1 MRVFMTGAK
10 GQLGRAL
17 QAALAAH
24 EVVATDID
32 TVDITDARALSAAV
46 EAARPDAVVHLAA
59 MTDVDGCAR
68 NPELALTINAVGT
81 HHVVLACQARDLPVL
96 YVSTNEVFDGAQDH
110 PYYEWDRPRP
120 INSYGYSKWAGEE
133 YVRSLSRRHY
143 VVRTAW
149 LFGPGGHNFIHKI
162 LSAAAQGTP
171 LRVVADEV
179 SNPTHVTDLAA
190 AMAALLETGHYGV
203 YHFVN
208 AGACSRYDFARRA
221 LDLAGY
227 EHMPIT
233 PIALADFPRASTPPP
248 YTPLHNF
255 AGRALGITMRPWQ
268 EALHEFVRSRAW
280 SPESGSP
287 KAEGQRPQ
295 AGDFS

>member
-24 EVVATDID
+24 AVVATDVD

-68 NPELALTINAVGT
+68 DPELALTINALGT
-81 HHVVLACQARDLPVL
+81 HHVALACQTHDLPVL
-96 YVSTNEVFDGAQDH
+96 YVSTNEVFDGAQDR

-120 INSYGYSKWAGEE
+120 VNAYGYSKWAGEE
-133 YVRSLSRRHY
+133 YVRSLSRRYY

-162 LSAAAQGTP
+162 LSAAAQGAP

-179 SNPTHVTDLAA
+179 GSPTHVIDLAA
-190 AMAALLETGHYGV
+190 AIAALLGTGHYGV
-203 YHFVN
+203 YHLVN
-208 AGACSRYDFARRA
+208 AGICSRYDFARRA

-227 EHMPIT
+227 ENTPIT
-233 PIALADFPRASTPPP
+233 PITLADFPRASTPPP

-255 AGRALGITMRPWQ
+255 VGRSLGITLRPWQ
-268 EALHEFVRSRAW
+268 EALTEFI
-280 SPESGSP
+280 ESE
-287 KAEGQRPQ
+287 A
-295 AGDFS
+295 A